1 MDGLELKDPR
11 NAALRWFA
19 DLLCSQGWY
28 MHGAG
33 WMCSGCAVRPF
44 LPSEVPESSPLSTT
58 KPRMKS
64 HYRGH
69 KMAIWLNLIP
79 QLHQP
84 GDQDVSMRHHHF
96 HERANHFYAGAIKA
110 ESFTRIPPTVGGSTM
125 RPEPMDCPPNVTGSS
140 DEPMGL
146 SDLGAVG
153 GEGEDDEADLLERH
167 YYSTS
172 TALGVTVG
180 VGCLL
185 LVLNAL
191 IFSAIYYQRR
201 RRKAREENVIEQM
214 EIKTLSEASSS
225 ACALPVKHPPTPPL
239 RTSSVPPAQVGSV
252 KKRVQIQEISV

>member
-1 MDGLELKDPR
+1 
-11 NAALRWFA
+11 
-19 DLLCSQGWY
+19 
-28 MHGAG
+28 
-33 WMCSGCAVRPF
+33 
-44 LPSEVPESSPLSTT
+44 
-58 KPRMKS
+58 MKS

-84 GDQDVSMRHHHF
+84 GDQDVNMRHHHF
-96 HERANHFYAGAIKA
+96 HERANHFYAGAIRA
-110 ESFTRIPPTVGGSTM
+110 ESFTRIPPTVGGSTIH
-125 RPEPMDCPPNVTGSS
+125 PEQMECPPNITGSS
-140 DEPMGL
+140 DEPLGL
-146 SDLGAVG
+146 SDLGAVDEE
-153 GEGEDDEADLLERH
+153 EGDEADLLERH

-185 LVLNAL
+185 LVLNAV

-201 RRKAREENVIEQM
+201 RRKAREEEEVEQV

-225 ACALPVKHPPTPPL
+225 ASALPIKQPPTPPA
-239 RTSSVPPAQVGSV
+239 RTSSVPTVGTI